1 VEAIMKN
8 FSETTAQRP
17 PPELAAVRHDLAAA
31 RRTIRKLTSAL
42 AQAGGQELFAG
53 DPSSLTA
60 QLREAQLAASAHE
73 VRLMQLQPG
82 RALLTAVPDVNRV
95 NEAPAADALP
105 SVAALLYGWQEAHE
119 IAKGP
124 GRPLGPG
131 PMRAQAQASL
141 QDAGERLTRTQKS
154 AAMLPAEH
162 RAVFTDA
169 TKVMARH
176 QKYQLEVL
184 RGLDHPDHPAA
195 IALRAW
201 ELRHPEADC
210 VEAEAFAALDAVV
223 AAWAAGPGHKFMP
236 ALPSSISAADR
247 GAWVKASAT
256 QLAYRERYNV
266 TDNSPLGAEPWATDQ
281 VAAWDEA
288 RVELARVG
296 VDAGANER
304 AVQVAAPARRRSLA
318 AVLAGVS

>member
-1 VEAIMKN
+1 MMNYREA
-8 FSETTAQRP
+8 TAQRP
-17 PPELAAVRHDLAAA
+17 PAELAAARHDLAAA

-60 QLREAQLAASAHE
+60 QLREAQLAASAHAA
-73 VRLMQLQPG
+73 RLTQLRPG

-95 NEAPAADALP
+95 NDASDMDALP
-105 SVAALLYGWQEAHE
+105 SVAALFDRWQEVHE

-131 PMRAQAQASL
+131 PMRAQAQARIRE
-141 QDAGERLTRTQKS
+141 AGQRLTRLQQS

-169 TKVMARH
+169 TKVMARN
-176 QKYQLEVL
+176 QKYQLELL
-184 RGLDHPDHPAA
+184 RELDHPGHPAA
-195 IALRAW
+195 TALREW

-210 VEAEAFAALDAVV
+210 VEAEAFAALDAAV
-223 AAWAAGPGHKFMP
+223 AVWAAGPGHKFMP

-256 QLAYRERYNV
+256 QLAYRELYNV